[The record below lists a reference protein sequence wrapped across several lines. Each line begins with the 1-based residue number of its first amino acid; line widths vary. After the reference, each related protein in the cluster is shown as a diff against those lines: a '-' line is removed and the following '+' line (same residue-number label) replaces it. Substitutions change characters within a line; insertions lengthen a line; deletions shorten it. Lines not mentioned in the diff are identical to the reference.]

1 MRQKHPEHAPKE
13 HYKLSLAME
22 ELRDAAELLYRGCVS
37 KGIRID
43 VQFKSTEHE
52 KKEKKKSRITKKSKQ
67 KLSAKLLFESLSGL
81 DCNV

>member
-13 HYKLSLAME
+13 HYKLSLAMK
-22 ELRDAAELLYRGCVS
+22 ELRDAAELLHRGCVS
-37 KGIRID
+37 KGIHVD

-52 KKEKKKSRITKKSKQ
+52 KKEKSRITKKSKQ
-67 KLSAKLLFESLSGL
+67 KPSAKLLFESLSGL